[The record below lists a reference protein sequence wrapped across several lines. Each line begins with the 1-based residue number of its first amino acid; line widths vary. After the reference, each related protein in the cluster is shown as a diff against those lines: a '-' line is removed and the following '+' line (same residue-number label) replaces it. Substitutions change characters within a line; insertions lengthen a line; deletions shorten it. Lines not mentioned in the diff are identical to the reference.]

1 MNKSNISKCYLTGSL
16 SFVFVMMS
24 IAAAVLQSRYAGQII
39 DVLPLK
45 DYERLIHT
53 FLIFILCLTV
63 SVLALQI
70 SRSIF
75 SILVERVCMLIGEEL
90 LLRILS
96 AKPNDVIGKT
106 KEEVLQV
113 IYNDIEYIRKA
124 GSSSVLQFVIDQ
136 D

>member
-63 SVLALQI
+63 SVLALHDSVPI
-70 SRSIF
+70 SPVLSGLHRSV
-75 SILVERVCMLIGEEL
+75 SVEFDSG
-90 LLRILS
+90 
-96 AKPNDVIGKT
+96 
-106 KEEVLQV
+106 
-113 IYNDIEYIRKA
+113 
-124 GSSSVLQFVIDQ
+124 
-136 D
+136 

>member
-1 MNKSNISKCYLTGSL
+1 MNKSNIRRCYLAGTL
-16 SFVFVMMS
+16 SFVFVVMS
-24 IAAAVLQSRYAGQII
+24 IAATVLQSRYAGKII
-39 DVLPLK
+39 DVLPFK

-53 FLIFILCLTV
+53 FLIFILFLTV

-113 IYNDIEYIRKA
+113 IYNDIEYI
-124 GSSSVLQFVIDQ
+124 
-136 D
+136 

>member
-1 MNKSNISKCYLTGSL
+1 MYKSNIRRCYLAGTL
-16 SFVFVMMS
+16 SFAFVVMS
-24 IAAAVLQSRYAGQII
+24 IAATVLQSRYAGKII
-39 DVLPLK
+39 DVLPFK

-53 FLIFILCLTV
+53 FLIFILCLAV

-113 IYNDIEYIRKA
+113 IYNDIEYIRDRK
-124 GSSSVLQFVIDQ
+124 SVV
-136 D
+136 